1 MEEEWELNQRKM
13 KESEN
18 KNHSVAR
25 EAAKEAQEKDH
36 GLEWQAVFQGAV
48 HWYGKGENAV
58 AQECE
63 LLALTGSVLSSRA
76 GQGKAWAICLE
87 AS

>member
-13 KESEN
+13 KESVN

-36 GLEWQAVFQGAV
+36 GLETLAVFQGAV
-48 HWYGKGENAV
+48 H
-58 AQECE
+58 
-63 LLALTGSVLSSRA
+63 
-76 GQGKAWAICLE
+76 
-87 AS
+87 

>member
-1 MEEEWELNQRKM
+1 M

-36 GLEWQAVFQGAV
+36 GLASQAVIQGAV
-48 HWYGKGENAV
+48 H
-58 AQECE
+58 
-63 LLALTGSVLSSRA
+63 
-76 GQGKAWAICLE
+76 
-87 AS
+87 